1 MADTTY
7 SSPLSAYQSLPVNS
21 EILYEQKQ
29 QLTRIVKLDSTSQAE
44 KKDEKLSC
52 SNSEATLAPNLPAPK
67 DQGQSTDYLYYL
79 AEAFASIYKNMT
91 NTTITATHDLSDLQT
106 FDQALVTANV
116 KLTND
121 AISKQNTEFH
131 ANQALIKKEQ
141 QEAKSEKIVDDIG
154 LAIGAL
160 LIVLTLASAIVDF
173 GASLA
178 AVPEEMTMEMS
189 DAAVTTVSTTADST
203 VSTTVDTTVDASI
216 DATTTAPEEMTEST
230 TVAEDEAP
238 EYMQQTQDMQGK
250 NSLWQDAD
258 EDVQST
264 TDNSVKSDNDDD
276 VSSDDD
282 ETVNNEDSTKEQT
295 KANNQESQDIYK
307 SQEDD
312 VKAQQTRSED
322 EVNARNNSKWAKA
335 QRLLSNKIY
344 RCSVAVGASA
354 AFTAPMVT
362 QGQAS
367 ITISKYQKTLYDAQ
381 KAVGPAMGRM
391 QANNAILQYFQD
403 VVQRQSGMTS
413 QSIEQLSD
421 VVDIAS
427 SIFSAYRQL
436 AVAASQA
443 V

>member
-1 MADTTY
+1 
-7 SSPLSAYQSLPVNS
+7 
-21 EILYEQKQ
+21 
-29 QLTRIVKLDSTSQAE
+29 
-44 KKDEKLSC
+44 
-52 SNSEATLAPNLPAPK
+52 
-67 DQGQSTDYLYYL
+67 
-79 AEAFASIYKNMT
+79 
-91 NTTITATHDLSDLQT
+91 
-106 FDQALVTANV
+106 
-116 KLTND
+116 
-121 AISKQNTEFH
+121 
-131 ANQALIKKEQ
+131 
-141 QEAKSEKIVDDIG
+141 
-154 LAIGAL
+154 
-160 LIVLTLASAIVDF
+160 
-173 GASLA
+173 
-178 AVPEEMTMEMS
+178 MTMEMS